1 MSRKSELTEILR
13 HARIEIDSLS
23 QSIQKIDQNESLS
36 DTGKSMAIQQTR
48 AKSEHQLATYRQQAQ
63 DILNRASGKV
73 SRRPDTMQP
82 IYQTALS
89 NALQSILLAGDKMSA
104 STLQN
109 LCRPFSGD
117 TAAEAALQ
125 AAFSKSG
132 GKAVKPW
139 NKNSSE
145 GNGAGRVGI
154 DLFPESTQAKQT
166 LKRIGFAQ
174 TLCNDLTAELPA
186 SNTGGKPWNQFRST
200 SGHMT
205 ADVDTT
211 FQGLQRHLDALNDD
225 LSGQSVSDEE

>member
-13 HARIEIDSLS
+13 HARFEIDSLS
-23 QSIQKIDQNESLS
+23 QSIQKIGQNDSLS
-36 DTGKSMAIQQTR
+36 DAGKSEAILQAR
-48 AKSEHQLATYRQQAQ
+48 AKSERQLAAYRQQAQ
-63 DILNRASGKV
+63 GILDRASGKV

-82 IYQTALS
+82 VYQTALS
-89 NALQSILLAGDKMSA
+89 NALQSVLLAGDKMNA
-104 STLQN
+104 NTLQN

-132 GKAVKPW
+132 GKEIKPW

-145 GNGAGRVGI
+145 ENSAGRVGI

-166 LKRIGFAQ
+166 LKRIGFTQ

-186 SNTGGKPWNQFRST
+186 SNTGVKPWNQFRST
-200 SGHMT
+200 SGHM
-205 ADVDTT
+205 ASDVDTT
-211 FQGLQRHLDALNDD
+211 FQGLQQHLDALNDD
-225 LSGQSVSDEE
+225 LSGPSVSDQE